1 MVVAAKEAAIPAAIA
16 EESLVPNA
24 APVRRGIR
32 HGWVIQVGAYESEIE
47 AKEKLSSAQSKAAA
61 LLQKTEAYTERTT
74 KGDKTYFR
82 ARIAG
87 FDRDR
92 AEAAC
97 KRLKREDIACMAL
110 KI

>member
-1 MVVAAKEAAIPAAIA
+1 VPTAKA
-16 EESLVPNA
+16 EEPLVPTMSRA
-24 APVRRGIR
+24 RPSIR
-32 HGWVIQVGAYESEIE
+32 QGWIIQVGAYESEAE
-47 AKEKLSSAQSKAAA
+47 AKEKLSSAQSKAAP

-82 ARIAG
+82 ARFAG

-97 KRLKREDIACMAL
+97 KRLKREDIACMPL